1 MRSCC
6 RARFR
11 LGRSCTSSPSST
23 SPTTPRALL
32 PTCCAGPAS
41 HTLRPDLGR
50 LSATGS
56 PHACSI
62 GVSGEGGAV
71 SEAWQVE
78 GKEAA
83 AVLTAGAA
91 AAAGEQVFIDYGE
104 AGWRSSWEMLY
115 TYGFVPGS
123 SVEEWIA
130 AGGRPLFF
138 DGVSPSDELLPQKR
152 ALLAALG
159 ASEGA
164 ADGQW
169 LDLKPTADQCV
180 AMAPLLRL
188 ANLSP
193 GDASLEEGVRR
204 LAEALAEWRA
214 DPTAL
219 WSALQRPVG
228 AAVEAKVAE
237 QVPEIQP
244 RYSRDHAR
252 SLEAEDRGATPPRLR
267 CCPSARR
274 RSPPSR
280 PPTSSRRGRS
290 PTKACLATGLP
301 RRSARAAPRG

>member
-1 MRSCC
+1 MVGMPLLWADEERAQLLSGSHLEGCVAQARQQLLEQWAAVEAVLPAHAEVFPRSVFN
-6 RARFR
+6 AAGY
-11 LGRSCTSSPSST
+11 LWAHAVVLS
-23 SPTTPRALL
+23 RALPFGEEL
-32 PTCCAGPAS
+32 HLIP
-41 HTLRPDLGR
+41 LLDL
-50 LSATGS
+50 ANHAAGS

-62 GVSGEGGAV
+62 GVSGEGGGAV

-83 AVLTAGAA
+83 AVLTAGAG
-91 AAAGEQVFIDYGE
+91 AAAGKQVFIDYGE

-228 AAVEAKVAE
+228 AAV
-237 QVPEIQP
+237 
-244 RYSRDHAR
+244 
-252 SLEAEDRGATPPRLR
+252 
-267 CCPSARR
+267 
-274 RSPPSR
+274 
-280 PPTSSRRGRS
+280 
-290 PTKACLATGLP
+290 
-301 RRSARAAPRG
+301 

>member
-1 MRSCC
+1 
-6 RARFR
+6 
-11 LGRSCTSSPSST
+11 
-23 SPTTPRALL
+23 
-32 PTCCAGPAS
+32 
-41 HTLRPDLGR
+41 
-50 LSATGS
+50 
-56 PHACSI
+56 
-62 GVSGEGGAV
+62 
-71 SEAWQVE
+71 
-78 GKEAA
+78 
-83 AVLTAGAA
+83 
-91 AAAGEQVFIDYGE
+91 
-104 AGWRSSWEMLY
+104 MLY

-237 QVPEIQP
+237 QVLSVCEEALAALPPADELAP
-244 RYSRDHAR
+244 RAKPDQGLPGDGTAEAERAR
-252 SLEAEDRGATPPRLR
+252 CAARVMLGERSALEACVSVWE
-267 CCPSARR
+267 
-274 RSPPSR
+274 
-280 PPTSSRRGRS
+280 
-290 PTKACLATGLP
+290 KV
-301 RRSARAAPRG
+301 RAAAAA